1 MVKVLENSVVDL
13 DVMPGKKGE
22 DVKESVDGVTY
33 VVLPFPSLPFPSLSL
48 LYHTQNRSYHSFIS
62 LPHGFH
68 TSNASPYF
76 RYGPA

>member
-33 VVLPFPSLPFPSLSL
+33 VVLSFPSLPFSPSV
-48 LYHTQNRSYHSFIS
+48 
-62 LPHGFH
+62 
-68 TSNASPYF
+68 PY
-76 RYGPA
+76 P